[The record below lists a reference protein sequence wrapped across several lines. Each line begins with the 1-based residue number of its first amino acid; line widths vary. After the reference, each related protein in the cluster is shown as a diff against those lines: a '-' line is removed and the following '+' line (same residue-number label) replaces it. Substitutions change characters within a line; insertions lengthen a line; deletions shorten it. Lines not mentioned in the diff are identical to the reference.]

1 MPENSVLLSTQY
13 PQDWLNLQIQHTASL
28 DGTFAEERKIWV
40 HPGIGPTRLQDPR
53 QERVMVRNLDFAF
66 RHKTVPGGAHTYSR
80 GDDSFPSRV
89 PGILARARGA
99 YTWSEDRRRYV
110 DWAMAVRSVFIGH
123 ANRAVDTSAA
133 ALARRGVNLSRPNPE
148 EFHLAETLLQAF
160 PGMEMVKFGKNG
172 SDATAA
178 AIRLARAATGRDLV
192 LRASEA
198 PFLGVHDWFI
208 GSTVVDR
215 GVPQAVKDLTF
226 TFSYGDLAD
235 LEEKFAL
242 LPGRVAAVILEP
254 LGADEPPP
262 GYLEELK
269 RVVQENGA
277 CLVFDEVVSGFR
289 MHYGGYQ
296 GLRGVQP
303 DLTAVGK
310 ALANG
315 YPLSALIG
323 KRDLMELGGI
333 LHQERKVFLMSS
345 TYGPERSGLGAGIAS
360 LRIMRQTHRYTRLER
375 QMRRLTE
382 GLRQAFDSW
391 DLLPYL
397 RIRGLPISP
406 NVSLLDVDGRES
418 FAAKSLFMNLM
429 ADQGILLGSHL
440 FSPSFAHGARE
451 IDLTLKA
458 IAAVS
463 HEFARTVKGLTD
475 SEIRDRT
482 GESVKPV
489 FRSYNFG

>member
-1 MPENSVLLSTQY
+1 
-13 PQDWLNLQIQHTASL
+13 
-28 DGTFAEERKIWV
+28 
-40 HPGIGPTRLQDPR
+40 
-53 QERVMVRNLDFAF
+53 MVRDLDFAY

-89 PGILARARGA
+89 PGILTKARGA
-99 YTWSEDRRRYV
+99 YTWSEDRRRFV
-110 DWAMAVRSVFIGH
+110 DWAMAVRSVFVGH
-123 ANRAVDTSAA
+123 ANRAVDSSAA
-133 ALARRGVNLSRPNPE
+133 YLARRGVNLSRPNPE

-172 SDATAA
+172 SDATAG
-178 AIRLARAATGRDLV
+178 AIRLARAATSRDMV
-192 LRASEA
+192 LRAAEA

-208 GSTVVDR
+208 GSTAVGR
-215 GVPQAVKDLTF
+215 GVPTAVKDMTTTF
-226 TFSYGDLAD
+226 NYGDLAD
-235 LEEKFAL
+235 LEAKFAL

-262 GYLEELK
+262 GYLEDLK
-269 RVVQENGA
+269 RIVHENGA
-277 CLVFDEVVSGFR
+277 ILIFDEVVSGFR
-289 MHYGGYQ
+289 LRYGGYQ

-315 YPLSALIG
+315 YPLSALMG

-345 TYGPERSGLGAGIAS
+345 TYGPERAGLGAGIAA
-360 LRIMRQTHRYTRLER
+360 LRTMQQTRNYDRLET
-375 QMRRLTE
+375 QMRKLTE
-382 GLRQAFDSW
+382 GLRLAFDSRG
-391 DLLPYL
+391 LNAYL
-397 RIRGLPISP
+397 RIRGHPVSP
-406 NVSLLDVDGRES
+406 NVSILDADGSES
-418 FAAKSLFMNLM
+418 LAAKSLFMNLM
-429 ADQGILLGSHL
+429 ADRGILLGTHL
-440 FSPSFAHGARE
+440 FSPSFAHGPRE

-458 IAAVS
+458 VTAVS
-463 HEFARTVKGLTD
+463 DEMARTVKGLTD
-475 SEIRDRT
+475 SEIADRT